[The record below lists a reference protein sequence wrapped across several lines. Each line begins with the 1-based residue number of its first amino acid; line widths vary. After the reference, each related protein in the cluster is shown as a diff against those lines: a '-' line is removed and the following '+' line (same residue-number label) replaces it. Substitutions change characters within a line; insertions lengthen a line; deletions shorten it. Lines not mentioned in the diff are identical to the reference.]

1 MTEPTKDEA
10 EFVPMPRAPGVFG
23 LSRSTLYVLAAQ
35 EKIRMVKM
43 GARALVDAESVRKF
57 LATLP
62 EKKPRRDLR
71 HELSN
76 NDVTALAIFVVRAAG
91 WAVVPV
97 EPTFNMESEGSVAM
111 VKLGYLPSPGEVAE
125 IYRAMLAAA
134 PGVKP

>member
-1 MTEPTKDEA
+1 MSDPAKNEA
-10 EFVPMPRAPGVFG
+10 ELVKRIAIGVDW
-23 LSRSTLYVLAAQ
+23 LSASTATHIALNSLAA
-35 EKIRMVKM
+35 I
-43 GARALVDAESVRKF
+43 
-57 LATLP
+57 
-62 EKKPRRDLR
+62 
-71 HELSN
+71 
-76 NDVTALAIFVVRAAG
+76 RAAG